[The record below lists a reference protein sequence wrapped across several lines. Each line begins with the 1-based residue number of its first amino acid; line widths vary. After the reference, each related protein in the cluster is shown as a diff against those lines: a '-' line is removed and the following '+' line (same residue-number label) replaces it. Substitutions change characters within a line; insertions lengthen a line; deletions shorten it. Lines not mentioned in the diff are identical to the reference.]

1 MSDSVRPYGLLS
13 RQLFCPWDSPG
24 KNTGVGYHAFLQGNL
39 SDPRIKPHLLDV
51 NLHWQVG
58 SLPLAPPGCVCRYI
72 CIYTCTYIYF
82 YIHKKKSGRIHQKML
97 RITTTEMCRNQKG
110 KVVFYL
116 YPSVPVV
123 LSTTYP
129 L

>member
-1 MSDSVRPYGLLS
+1 MNMQACLHAKSLQSCPTLYDPMDCYPAS
-13 RQLFCPWDSPG
+13 LFCPWDSPG

-97 RITTTEMCRNQKG
+97 RIQKCVEIKRG
-110 KVVFYL
+110 K
-116 YPSVPVV
+116 
-123 LSTTYP
+123 
-129 L
+129 